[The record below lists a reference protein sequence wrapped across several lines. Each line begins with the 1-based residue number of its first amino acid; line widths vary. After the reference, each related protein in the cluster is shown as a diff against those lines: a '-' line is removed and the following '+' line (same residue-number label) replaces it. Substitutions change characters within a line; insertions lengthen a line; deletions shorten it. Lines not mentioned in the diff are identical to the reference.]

1 MNYEYENNWRVR
13 NNSDE
18 NEQARLRSTRIVPA
32 TTLFIGT
39 AVLTQLIVLSGTAI
53 IMGVAV
59 VTMCAFV
66 VELLV
71 LTMVTTAL
79 ERGIVSVD
87 ELGTL
92 MELIATLMVTVI
104 TVVLASVGGD
114 KSDKSVLLD
123 SPSIA
128 ALKFS

>member
-1 MNYEYENNWRVR
+1 MSVDNNYWRWR
-13 NNSDE
+13 NRDE
-18 NEQARLRSTRIVPA
+18 FDRTELRSTRIVPA

-71 LTMVTTAL
+71 LTLVTTAL
-79 ERGIVSVD
+79 ERGIVSLD

-92 MELIATLMVTVI
+92 MELAATLMITIITVI
-104 TVVLASVGGD
+104 LASVGNGEKND
-114 KSDKSVLLD
+114 ETVIWD
-123 SPSIA
+123 SSSIA

>member
-1 MNYEYENNWRVR
+1 MSADNIYWRWRNNDEYERT
-13 NNSDE
+13 E
-18 NEQARLRSTRIVPA
+18 LRSTRIVPA

-71 LTMVTTAL
+71 LTLVTTAL
-79 ERGIVSVD
+79 ERGIVSLD

-92 MELIATLMVTVI
+92 MELTATLMITIITVI
-104 TVVLASVGGD
+104 LASVGGNEKTD
-114 KSDKSVLLD
+114 ETVIWD
-123 SPSIA
+123 STSIA